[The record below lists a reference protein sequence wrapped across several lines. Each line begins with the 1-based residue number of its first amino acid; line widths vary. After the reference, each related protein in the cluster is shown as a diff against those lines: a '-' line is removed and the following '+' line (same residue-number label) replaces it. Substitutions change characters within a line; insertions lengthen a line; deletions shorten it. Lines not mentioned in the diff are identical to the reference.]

1 MLPTG
6 EADSDFVPVY
16 CESVVFEETG
26 TRKGANPLGSYHVLQ
41 VQSVFTCGISFAHVC
56 SLMASLTRWM

>member
-1 MLPTG
+1 MSPTE

-26 TRKGANPLGSYHVLQ
+26 TRKGANPLGSYHDLQ
-41 VQSVFTCGISFAHVC
+41 VQITCMISFAQVC
-56 SLMASLTRWM
+56 SLMASLTRWT